1 MDLSA
6 YSTVGLDRGA
16 PRWREAL
23 WILVKSAMFLTS
35 LPVPSFV
42 RAALLRAFGARIGKG
57 FVIRARVNVTFP
69 WRVKI
74 GDNVWIGEEALLL
87 SLAEIRIGSNVCL
100 SQRAF
105 LCTGSHAYWQHD
117 FALIAHPIT
126 VGSGCWIA
134 AQAFLG
140 PGVNIG
146 HGAVV
151 SAGSVVTDDV
161 SPDTLVQGNPAR
173 LVRAIERR
181 GGEKAEGGNA
191 GEMKS

>member
-6 YSTVGLDRGA
+6 YSTVGQDRGA
-16 PRWREAL
+16 PSWKEAL
-23 WILVKSAMFLTS
+23 WILVKSAMFLTP

-57 FVIRARVNVTFP
+57 LVIRARVNVTFP
-69 WRVKI
+69 WRVEI

-87 SLAEIRIGSNVCL
+87 SLAEIHIGSNVCI

-105 LCTGSHAYWQHD
+105 LCTGSHAYWRSD
-117 FALIAHPIT
+117 FALITRPIT

-140 PGVNIG
+140 PGVDVG
-146 HGAVV
+146 DGAIV
-151 SAGSVVTDDV
+151 SAGSVVMNDV
-161 SPDTLVQGNPAR
+161 PSDTLVQGNPAR
-173 LVRAIERR
+173 PLRAIQRR
-181 GGEKAEGGNA
+181 GASLRSASWEQ
-191 GEMKS
+191 

>member
-1 MDLSA
+1 VDLNA
-6 YSTVGLDRGA
+6 YSTVGQDRGA
-16 PRWREAL
+16 PSWKEAL

-57 FVIRARVNVTFP
+57 LVIRARVNVTFP
-69 WRVKI
+69 WRVEI

-87 SLAEIRIGSNVCL
+87 SLAEIHIGSNVCI

-105 LCTGSHAYWQHD
+105 LCTGSHAYWRSD
-117 FALIAHPIT
+117 FALITRPIT

-140 PGVNIG
+140 PGVDVG
-146 HGAVV
+146 DGAIV
-151 SAGSVVTDDV
+151 SAGSVVMNDV
-161 SPDTLVQGNPAR
+161 PSDTLVQGNPAR
-173 LVRAIERR
+173 PLRAIQRR
-181 GGEKAEGGNA
+181 GATLRSASWEQ
-191 GEMKS
+191 